1 MYNKA
6 IMPSVQHFR
15 QFFNERL
22 AAAAEE
28 IFSAFEKTILEYEE
42 EISRQRRL
50 LDIVCKPAVKL
61 PRIGPQHLNYTFD
74 IICS

>member
-1 MYNKA
+1 MCNKA
-6 IMPSVQHFR
+6 IMPSVQNFR

-50 LDIVCKPAVKL
+50 LDIAWKPAVKL